1 MDSQSLFLV
10 EPVPG
15 TTFMYL
21 LPEGH
26 LSKYNSNGQL
36 SWVLSLLSNGR
47 FIGNGHRDV
56 LSQWALI
63 ADTPPTGEG
72 NITLGTNSTILVYH
86 IIDCSHIKMF
96 YYFMLNFHDIL
107 KLVALLH
114 L

>member
-26 LSKYNSNGQL
+26 LSKYNSKGQL
-36 SWVLSLLSNGR
+36 SWVLALMSDGR
-47 FIGNGHRDV
+47 FIGNGHRDM

-63 ADTPPTGEG
+63 AATPPSGVNT
-72 NITLGTNSTILVYH
+72 ITPGTN
-86 IIDCSHIKMF
+86 III
-96 YYFMLNFHDIL
+96 
-107 KLVALLH
+107 
-114 L
+114 